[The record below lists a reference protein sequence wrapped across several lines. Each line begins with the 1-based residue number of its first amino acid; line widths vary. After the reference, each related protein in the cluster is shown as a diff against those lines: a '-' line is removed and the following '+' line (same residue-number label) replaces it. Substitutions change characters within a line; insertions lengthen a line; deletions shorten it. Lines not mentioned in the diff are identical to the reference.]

1 MSGIENDNTPVEETG
16 TDEVEVAE
24 DQQFDGEVEEA
35 EEAPSLTLDDLLGL
49 TDEDYEEFGEEANH
63 KGLKPLH
70 EWMPHIPEEVRKHI
84 ANIRSDYTRKMQEI
98 SSQRKE
104 LENLRNELLSTKEST
119 LNNPLLQSLGEV
131 DEEAQHDLYS
141 EEGIQAEIKR
151 QASLMLKD
159 MLKPAQE
166 KIQQERRQME
176 LNQFKTEHPELT
188 QEAYRLPIAKMLI
201 ERPELKLEDAY
212 YIVKAKVDSE
222 LASQEREAL
231 AQQRSNRKEVFSKTS
246 TGRNSAPKVPPKTR
260 DAWELYQWHKNNPD
274 YKRK

>member
-1 MSGIENDNTPVEETG
+1 MSGREDDNTPIDG
-16 TDEVEVAE
+16 TDEVAE
-24 DQQFDGEVEEA
+24 DQQFDGDYE

-49 TDEDYEEFGEEANH
+49 TGEDYEEFGEEANH

-119 LNNPLLQSLGEV
+119 LNNPLLQSLGQV

-151 QASLMLKD
+151 QASIMLKD

-176 LNQFKTEHPELT
+176 LNQFKAEHPELT
-188 QEAYRLPIAKMLI
+188 DDNYRLPIARMLI

-212 YIVKAKVDSE
+212 FIVKAKVDSE
-222 LASQEREAL
+222 RVAQEKQEL
-231 AQQRSNRKEVFSKTS
+231 AQRTNNRKEVFEKTS

-260 DAWELYQWHKNNPD
+260 DAWEIYQWHKNNPD